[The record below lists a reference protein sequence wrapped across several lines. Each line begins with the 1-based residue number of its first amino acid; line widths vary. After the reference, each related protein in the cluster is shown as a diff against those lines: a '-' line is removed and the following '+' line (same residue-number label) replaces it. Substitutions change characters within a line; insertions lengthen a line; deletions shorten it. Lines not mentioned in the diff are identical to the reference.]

1 MLEQARQLNDWL
13 VATRRE
19 LHQHPELSLQETQT
33 AARCAKILE
42 GLGLKVRRNLW
53 GEGFIADLDVA
64 GARQRVALRADMDAL
79 PITELNDVPWRSAHA
94 GVAHMCGHDTHMTC
108 ALGAARLLL
117 AAKDRLKRNV
127 RFIFQPSE
135 ETPPGGALGLIE
147 KGCLD
152 GVDEVYGL
160 HNNPQIEVGQVATR
174 AGALTAAADSFRIIL
189 TGRGGH
195 ASRPHETL
203 DPIPAACALVLQLQ
217 TLVSRRVAP
226 GVPAV
231 LSVTQISAG
240 TTHNIIPDAAFLQG
254 TVRTFDEEV
263 RKQLEDGMWAMA
275 DATAKAHSL
284 KVSFN
289 FERGYDSIVNHASG
303 VARVARAAAAV
314 VGEKNVSTEQ
324 PAMTWGEDFSYY
336 LQRKPGAFFLLG
348 SGNRSKGIC
357 EPLHS
362 PRMNVDES
370 CLSLGAAIL
379 AQLALD

>member
-64 GARQRVALRADMDAL
+64 GSRQRVALRADMDAL

-117 AAKDRLKRNV
+117 AAEDRLKRNV

-174 AGALTAAADSFRIIL
+174 AGALTAAADSFRITL

-231 LSVTQISAG
+231 LSVTQVSAG

-275 DATAKAHSL
+275 DATAKAHGL

-348 SGNRSKGIC
+348 SGNRTKGIC